1 MPKRGSIRMKLFT
14 KITAF
19 LCLTPFFT
27 GCDYNNPGAYDA
39 RAGFNAFVA
48 QKEAAKAEKAKGP
61 QKSAAELALEAAKT
75 SYTTYCAS
83 CHGADGAA
91 NSPTA
96 MALNPKPR
104 NFTDKAWQKSVDDSR
119 ITKVIKEGGAAVG
132 LSATM
137 APWGAVLSDDDIK
150 GLVSYVRKFGE

>member
-1 MPKRGSIRMKLFT
+1 MKLFT

-27 GCDYNNPGAYDA
+27 GCDYNDPGAYDA

-48 QKEAAKAEKAKGP
+48 QQEAAKTEKAKGP

-104 NFTDKAWQKSVDDSR
+104 DFTDKSWQKSVDDAH

-150 GLVSYVRKFGE
+150 GLVSYVRKLGE

>member
-1 MPKRGSIRMKLFT
+1 MWSIA
-14 KITAF
+14 AF
-19 LCLTPFFT
+19 TPFYLT
-27 GCDYNNPGAYDA
+27 SCDYNSSADYNPRGKYE
-39 RAGFNAFVA
+39 AFIASKEEA
-48 QKEAAKAEKAKGP
+48 QKAQDNIATKQSPVEMAMAAGKKA
-61 QKSAAELALEAAKT
+61 
-75 SYTTYCAS
+75 YTTYCSS

-104 NFTDKAWQKSVDDSR
+104 ALTDKKWQASVDDAH

-137 APWGAVLSDDDIK
+137 APWGGVLSDEDIK
-150 GLVSYVRKFGE
+150 NVVAYVRSFAK